1 MFYIICIV
9 LNLVLCVYGSNEL
22 YKGYQVYNIHIKTEE
37 QQDNF
42 HMLKSDMIDFW
53 RKPSFK
59 LNITG
64 QAMVPPSHFTWFEDQ
79 LEALG
84 VEKQVIIED
93 VYEYLSQ
100 SEVTQR
106 NTKNTE
112 FNYEGFYRYDKILDH
127 MQTIENTYESSTEI
141 DAKLVIGGQ
150 TDEGRP
156 LVYLRITNYSNTSK
170 PVIIIEGGIIPRE
183 WITVPAVLN
192 MVDKV
197 IEDRNFLDNFVWI
210 FVPVVNPDGYEYTH
224 TNLRFWT
231 KSRSLRSDLGQICPG
246 VNINRNFDIDWS
258 ISDSSSSP
266 CSHLYAGI
274 APFSEP
280 ESRFIRSL
288 LEEYGRNIQLYI
300 SLQNTGG
307 FISYP
312 WQYEKA
318 ASGMFRQH
326 YFLANDMVEAIGEDY
341 KADVGSLAYGD
352 RQSGTSSDYFSINEI
367 LYAFNIDIAPRGDNG
382 VVFAV
387 SEIRDVIDKVWRAVE
402 VAVDSFIQ

>member
-9 LNLVLCVYGSNEL
+9 LNLVLCVFGQNEF

-42 HMLKSDMIDFW
+42 HLLKSDMIDFW

-59 LNITG
+59 HNITG

-79 LEALG
+79 LETLG

-106 NTKNTE
+106 NSNNAD
-112 FNYEGFYRYDKILDH
+112 FDFEGFYRYDKILDH
-127 MQTIENTYESSTEI
+127 MRSIENNYESSTEI
-141 DAKLVIGGQ
+141 DAKLVISGQ

-156 LVYLRITNYSNTSK
+156 LVYLRITNYSNTPK

-192 MVDKV
+192 MVDK
-197 IEDRNFLDNFVWI
+197 
-210 FVPVVNPDGYEYTH
+210 
-224 TNLRFWT
+224 LRFWT

-288 LEEYGRNIQLYI
+288 LEEHGRNIQLYI

-352 RQSGTSSDYFSINEI
+352 RQSGTSADYFSINEI

-387 SEIRDVIDKVWRAVE
+387 SEIRNVIDSVWRAVE